1 MSDWYLKSACP
12 DAETPICWISSTDA
26 AELIVDEHELSCVRA
41 KELASL
47 GYYSQALTSYDRAL
61 AIRQNNAEVWIW
73 RGGVLTHLD
82 RYEEALA
89 SFEKALE
96 IQPDNPSASLFRG
109 IALHHL
115 GRYKEAYASYDQAL
129 GIKRRSLFSR
139 LIEFLPNLPYF

>member
-12 DAETPICWISSTDA
+12 DAATPISLISSTDT
-26 AELIVDEHELSCVRA
+26 AEFTTDEHELWGVRA
-41 KELASL
+41 KKLASL

-61 AIRQNNAEVWIW
+61 AIRQDNAEVWIW

-96 IQPDNPSASLFRG
+96 IQPDNQSAALFRG
-109 IALHHL
+109 IAFHHL

-139 LIEFLPNLPYF
+139 LIDFLNRKN